1 MEQGTDKL
9 SMENHSISK
18 SFIKIKTSAVCVLLG
33 AASVLTGCESP
44 DIASVTGVS
53 STAEYAATSGNSDT
67 TSNAAIGALLLINGN
82 NQSVTQGLPA
92 AKSLTVLAVDSSG
105 LPKSGVVVAFEVVDD
120 TAGSLTGG
128 ATYVERTTGSNGR
141 ASVGFTAGSSLGA
154 TSVVATSSTGSAV
167 FNLMIGSSVN
177 ATTAGSILLATGGN
191 NQGIPKGIQAP
202 KKLEVLALNNYGS
215 AMAGVNVSFNVASTG
230 MGTFHEYSNA
240 TTATVTTDSEG
251 RASIWFTAANIEG
264 PASVVASSNAGS
276 AVFSLNVYTPG
287 STNSTGSTLMV
298 TNGNNETVEPSTTA
312 PKNLEVMALNSLGI
326 PMQGVEI
333 NFELLTA
340 GAGTFNGGSDSFTGS
355 GTTTQVTTGS
365 NGRAW
370 VSFAASSSSGTAS
383 IIARSTAGNAV
394 FTLQIGT
401 NGNTIASGSMLLA
414 ANGNNQTA
422 VKNTAADK
430 NLEVLAINHLGIPI
444 PGVSVTFDIITSGA
458 GTLTGGTSGT
468 TTSRTGTTDSNGR
481 LAVSFTAGNN
491 AGGASIVAR
500 SASGSTVFNLNIIDS
515 SSSNTLGS
523 ALLITGG
530 NNQVLEQNTLA
541 PLDLEVLA
549 VNSNG
554 SPIQNITVTFQV
566 SSGSLTHL
574 TRVTDSNGR
583 ASTQFTPG
591 TQLGPISVIATSSA
605 GSNVF
610 NLTVGTQGAGST
622 LSISGGNGQLLLPNS
637 NASNPLEVIATN
649 STGAPLSNIPIT
661 FTVTTTNG
669 GVLGASQLQSV
680 TTNTDS
686 NGKALTTFR
695 SSNYVGSVSILA
707 SSQIGSVTFSLNTNT
722 VTGGGSGGSGQVLVF
737 APTTLTPATGTWI
750 NTEVGNAPSKSITL
764 TNASATNLYLNS
776 IFTTTQIPFKVS
788 TDDCPRS
795 PAAFPTNTSCTINI
809 QFTPQTG
816 GTFNRSLFVNW
827 SALNDG
833 SNGSNAVLSLEG
845 SGPAPLIFAGLT
857 NASNTTT
864 TQTQLNWVAASGG
877 TNTQYRIY
885 DTTSTASLIATLPPN
900 TTSYTV
906 TGLIP
911 NSVYKYKAYAVNSA
925 GVEDGNTSE
934 ITITTGAMN
943 GPALTTITNFV
954 YPATYIRASYT
965 NLSADINSSV
975 TSNDTGP
982 NGAISYACKF
992 SRVVNGTSTS
1002 KLACT
1007 QPSLGGTFSFN
1018 TTTGQISWTP
1028 KFGTQ
1033 GVFEF
1038 QITGTDTVGS
1048 TAQYFTVNV
1057 IHAYGSA
1064 TQGTLNLATI
1074 LADYR
1079 ASFANRSQQN
1089 TTTATSWL
1097 NTLNSSFTASVTGNP
1112 NFNGSSLNSTTDP
1125 ERFTFDGSTQVN
1137 FGDILQGRSQFM
1149 IDYWLSN
1156 PESTYTNNSVVMKM
1170 DTNGSD
1176 NGFKITQNTL
1186 ANGSRAMRFDFERN
1200 YNTLIQSHNPS
1211 AYWRMDEGRGS
1222 TFDDVIGTNDL
1233 VYGDGAYGSTTTD
1246 GLITNQPG
1254 ATMGEKTS
1262 TSVKMHTNR
1271 LNIPNVALFKPT
1283 GNFTVEFW
1291 VKYDNSN
1298 LPADHDLYA
1307 FNSTG
1312 TANGLRISME
1322 SGVLTVRYKPANAAT
1337 FTLTP
1342 TYTNYGAIYDGNW
1355 HHIAFTSTSTNSK
1368 ILFLDGNK
1376 LSVSEVNN
1384 GAITWPGSPDGYW
1397 FASGGDPTN
1406 AVSMDEIA
1414 FYGFALSHTQIQD
1427 HMAAGDHFIRNQ
1439 SLFPANAVSQTKP
1452 KAYWRG
1458 SDGWAVMK
1466 DYSGNQL
1473 DIFSNDNNYSMYRT
1487 TGVYSGRSGLDQDT
1501 AYYTHD
1507 YVWYYNYVDNPRA
1520 LTLNDKFT
1528 YSTWINF
1535 SNSGNNTPLFS
1546 FVNYGGSSSGFM
1558 VYVNGGNGRIY
1569 AHFDRSWSTA
1579 ANTASTAS
1587 AVVPF
1592 GSNTVLPTN
1601 TWYHIAMTYD
1611 GTKSNNK
1618 KVQFYVNGVP
1628 VKMADATGT
1637 IPTTLSSLTGTGWR
1651 FELANCTV
1659 ANGHI
1664 CGSKTW
1670 HAHDEDSYYDRVLPV
1685 NEIRAHAFEG
1695 SLRYCDINVTS
1706 QGLDP
1711 VNTKP
1716 FDYINMLYDGTTM
1729 NIRRNSKLECSLRP
1743 TVNLTGESFNL
1754 VAGATTNGFKGHI
1767 TDLRVHGS
1775 DAPTTVATAP
1785 DQQVAFYKSADQHHV
1800 VPLGDI
1806 VTTNLVRWYEPST
1819 AMDGLRPHPAGCTDN
1834 QLNWTD
1840 MGHSLNGI
1848 GQENANLRNFTG
1860 CTTNGW
1866 KGTGIPTDPYR
1877 LNFDGVD
1884 DWVDLGSK
1892 PFYNTNPKKLTVC
1905 VWTRTTQYAE
1915 SSIFSRGSGWGD
1927 FNLGSYQSTLW
1938 LYLNGTYTQTNGT
1951 NNNLHRNGLWHYTCG
1966 QADGSNYRIY
1976 LDGNVIMGPVG
1987 LTSDLSNNG
1996 SHDVRASLGRIV
2008 SLTMSGQNGSFYSG
2022 EMGGVHI
2029 YNDGLTQA
2037 QIKQN
2042 CAAQAA
2048 NYNMTTCAP

>member
-1 MEQGTDKL
+1 MGTNVDQL
-9 SMENHSISK
+9 SMANTIAQL
-18 SFIKIKTSAVCVLLG
+18 KTKAVQKTFTKWV
-33 AASVLTGCESP
+33 AMIASLASLASLTACQNP
-44 DIASVTGVS
+44 DLESVTGLTS
-53 STAEYAATSGNSDT
+53 STAEYAATSGT
-67 TSNAAIGALLLINGN
+67 TSNAAIGALLMINGN
-82 NQSVTQGLPA
+82 NQTVTQGQTA
-92 AKSLTVLAVDSSG
+92 TKNLTVLAVDSSG
-105 LPKSGVVVAFEVVDD
+105 LPKSGVAVTFEVVDNS
-120 TAGSLTGG
+120 AASLNGVLDSVEVITG
-128 ATYVERTTGSNGR
+128 ANGR
-141 ASVGFTAGSSLGA
+141 ASVSFTAKNIIGA

-167 FNLMIGSSVN
+167 FSLMIGSSVN
-177 ATTAGSILLATGGN
+177 ATSAGSILLATGGN
-191 NQGIPKGIQAP
+191 NQGFPKGTIAP
-202 KKLEVLALNNYGS
+202 KALEVLALNNNGS
-215 AMAGVNVSFNVASTG
+215 PMEGVTVQFNVASTG
-230 MGTFHEYSNA
+230 MGTLGAGQTSVTA
-240 TTATVTTDSEG
+240 TTNAQG
-251 RASIWFTAANIEG
+251 RASVIFTGANIEG

-276 AVFSLNVYTPG
+276 AVFSLNLYTPG
-287 STNSTGSTLMV
+287 GTNSSGAVLML
-298 TNGNNETVEPSTTA
+298 TNGNNQTVEPNSIA
-312 PKNLEVMALNSLGI
+312 PKTLEVMAINSLGI
-326 PMQGVEI
+326 PMQGVDV
-333 NFELLTA
+333 NFEVLTT
-340 GAGTFNGGSDSFTGS
+340 GAGLLGNNS
-355 GTTTQVTTGS
+355 TTETVTTGA
-365 NGRAW
+365 NGRAS
-370 VSFAASSSSGTAS
+370 VSFTASGTNGSAS
-383 IIARSTAGNAV
+383 IIARSVAGNAV
-394 FTLQIGT
+394 FSIQVGT
-401 NGNTIASGSMLLA
+401 TGNTVSSGSMLLA
-414 ANGNNQTA
+414 ANGNNQTV

-430 NLEVLAINHLGIPI
+430 SLEVLAINHLGIPI
-444 PGVSVTFDIITSGA
+444 PGVNVTFDIITSSA
-458 GTLTGGTSGT
+458 GSIAGGTSGSS
-468 TTSRTGTTDSNGR
+468 TSRSGTTDANGR
-481 LAVSFTAGNN
+481 LAITYTAGAT
-491 AGGASIVAR
+491 AGGVSIVAR
-500 SASGSTVFNLNIIDS
+500 SSSGSTVFNLQIIDS

-523 ALLITGG
+523 SLLITSG
-530 NNQVLEQNTLA
+530 NNQVLEQNTAA
-541 PLDLEVLA
+541 PKDLEVLA

-554 SPIQNITVTFQV
+554 NAIPNITVTFQV
-566 SSGSLTHL
+566 ASGTFSGGGTMKTLT
-574 TRVTDSNGR
+574 TDGSGR
-583 ASTQFTPG
+583 ASTGFTPG
-591 TQLGPISVIATSSA
+591 SQLGPIAVIATSSA

-622 LSISGGNGQLLLPNS
+622 LSVSGGNGQLLLPNS
-637 NASNPLEVIATN
+637 NASSPLEVIATN
-649 STGAPLSNIPIT
+649 STGAPLANIPVT

-669 GVLGASQLQSV
+669 GVLSASQLASV
-680 TTNTDS
+680 TVNTDS
-686 NGKALTTFR
+686 NGKASTTFR

-707 SSQIGSVTFSLNTNT
+707 SSQIGSVTFSVNTNT
-722 VTGGGSGGSGQVLVF
+722 VTGGSGGSGQTLVF
-737 APTTLTPATGTWI
+737 SPNTLTPATGTWLK
-750 NTEVGNAPSKSITL
+750 TEVGNAPSKTVTL

-776 IFTTTQIPFKVS
+776 IFTTTQIPFKVTS
-788 TDDCPRS
+788 DDCPRS
-795 PAAFPTNTSCTINI
+795 PSSFAPNASCTINV
-809 QFTPQTG
+809 QFAPQAG

-833 SNGSNAVLSLEG
+833 SNGTNAVLSIEG
-845 SGPAPLIFAGLT
+845 SGPEPLIFGGLT

-885 DTTSTASLIATLPPN
+885 DTTTTATLIATLPPN
-900 TTSYTV
+900 STSYTK
-906 TGLIP
+906 TGLTP
-911 NSVYKYKAYAVNSA
+911 DSVYKFKAYAVNSA

-943 GPALTTITNFV
+943 GPALTTVTNFV
-954 YPATYIRASYT
+954 YPATYVRASYDT
-965 NLSADINSSV
+965 VSADINSAV
-975 TSNDTGP
+975 TNTDTGP

-1018 TTTGQISWTP
+1018 TTTAQVTWTP

-1033 GVFEF
+1033 GVYEF

-1057 IHAYGSA
+1057 IHPYGSA
-1064 TQGTLNLATI
+1064 TQGALNLATI

-1079 ASFANRSQQN
+1079 ASFANRTQQN
-1089 TTTATSWL
+1089 ATTATTWL
-1097 NTLNSSFTASVTGNP
+1097 NTLNSNYSASIIGMP
-1112 NFNGSSLNSTTDP
+1112 NFNGSTLNTTTDP

-1200 YNTLIQSHNPS
+1200 YNTLILSHNPA
-1211 AYWRMDEGRGS
+1211 AYWRMDEGSGS
-1222 TFDDVIGTNDL
+1222 SFDDVIGNNDL
-1233 VYGDGAYGSTTTD
+1233 VFGDGAYGSTTTA
-1246 GLITNQPG
+1246 GLTMSQPG
-1254 ATMGEKTS
+1254 ATLGEKTS
-1262 TSVKMHTNR
+1262 TAVKMHTNR
-1271 LNIPNVALFKPT
+1271 LNIPNVALFKPAA
-1283 GNFTVEFW
+1283 NFTVEFW
-1291 VKYDNSN
+1291 VKYDNSE

-1307 FNSTG
+1307 LNTTG

-1337 FTLTP
+1337 FTLLP

-1355 HHIAFTSTSTNSK
+1355 HHIAFTSTGTNNKS
-1368 ILFLDGNK
+1368 LFLDGNK
-1376 LSVSEVNN
+1376 LSTSEVNN

-1397 FASGGDPTN
+1397 FASGGDPSN
-1406 AVSMDEIA
+1406 PVSMDEIA
-1414 FYGFALSHTQIQD
+1414 FYNFALSITQLQD
-1427 HMAAGDHFIRNQ
+1427 HMAAGDHFILNQ
-1439 SLFPANAVSQTKP
+1439 ALFPANAVSQTKP

-1458 SDGWAVMK
+1458 SDGYGVMK

-1473 DIFSNDNNYSMYRT
+1473 DIFSNNENYSMYDT
-1487 TGVYSGRSGLDQDT
+1487 TGIYNGRSGIDKD
-1501 AYYTHD
+1501 AGYYTHD
-1507 YVWYYNYVDNPRA
+1507 YVWYFNYVDSPSA

-1535 SNSGNNTPLFS
+1535 GNSGNNTPLFS
-1546 FVNYGGSSSGFM
+1546 FVNYGGSSAGLLVFA
-1558 VYVNGGNGRIY
+1558 NGSDGKLY
-1569 AHFDRSWSTA
+1569 AQFDRTWGSA
-1579 ANTASTAS
+1579 PNTASTAS
-1587 AVVPF
+1587 AVVPYS
-1592 GSNTVLPTN
+1592 GNGPLQPN

-1628 VKMADATGT
+1628 VRMANATGT
-1637 IPTTLSSLTGTGWR
+1637 IPTTLSNLTGTGWR

-1659 ANGHI
+1659 NNGHI

-1670 HAHDEDSYYDRVLPV
+1670 HAHDEDAYYDRVLPV

-1695 SLRYCDINVTS
+1695 SLRYCDITVNS

-1716 FDYINMLYDGTTM
+1716 FDYVNMLYDGTTM
-1729 NIRRNSKLECSLRP
+1729 NIRRDSKLECALRP
-1743 TVNLTGESFNL
+1743 MVNLTGESFNL
-1754 VAGATTNGFKGHI
+1754 VAGATSNGFKGHI

-1775 DAPTTVATAP
+1775 DAPTTVATAT

-1800 VPLGDI
+1800 IPLGDI

-1819 AMDGLRPHPAGCTDN
+1819 AMDGMRPHPSGCSDN

-1840 MGHSLNGI
+1840 IGHSLNGI
-1848 GQENANLRNFTG
+1848 GQENANLRNFSG
-1860 CTTNGW
+1860 CTTDGW

-1877 LNFDGVD
+1877 LNFDGVN

-1915 SSIFSRGSGWGD
+1915 ASIFSRGGGWGD

-1938 LYLNGTYTQTNGT
+1938 LYLNGTWTQTSGA

-1966 QADGSNYRIY
+1966 QADGSNYRLY

-1987 LTSDLSNNG
+1987 FTGDLSNNG
-1996 SHDVRASLGRIV
+1996 SHDVRATLGRTV
-2008 SLTMSGQNGSFYSG
+2008 NLTMSGQSGTFYSG
-2022 EMGGVHI
+2022 DMGGVHI
-2029 YNDGLTQA
+2029 YNDGLSQT

-2048 NYNMTTCAP
+2048 NYGMTTCAP